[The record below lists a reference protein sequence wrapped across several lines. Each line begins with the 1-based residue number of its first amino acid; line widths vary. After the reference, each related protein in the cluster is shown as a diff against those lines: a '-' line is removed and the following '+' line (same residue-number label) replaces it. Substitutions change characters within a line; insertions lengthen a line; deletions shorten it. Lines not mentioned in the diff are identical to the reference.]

1 MDLVLQGTMNNYTI
15 EIANHYLDLDFV
27 NNIIISCW
35 DIDKHNVEN
44 LNNKIKII
52 YNNNEVKNSGITNR
66 NRQIITSINGLKN
79 VSTKFS
85 VKLRSDQKISLE
97 SMILMYKYYEK
108 NKERDLHYEN
118 NFNKPLNKICV
129 AGIFKAF
136 PFHPRDHIFWGNTE
150 DLIDLFS
157 LPLDELLMSG
167 NPLSNEE
174 YKKYTRSELYIAI
187 HYCKYFN
194 NKINLFIE
202 NYKEYL
208 VDDAPKINE
217 AFELSEKILN
227 KIFLPFP
234 KINFEWPKHGL
245 KEYHYHLTE
254 GPEYK
259 EVFGEL

>member
-1 MDLVLQGTMNNYTI
+1 
-15 EIANHYLDLDFV
+15 
-27 NNIIISCW
+27 
-35 DIDKHNVEN
+35 
-44 LNNKIKII
+44 
-52 YNNNEVKNSGITNR
+52 
-66 NRQIITSINGLKN
+66 
-79 VSTKFS
+79 
-85 VKLRSDQKISLE
+85 
-97 SMILMYKYYEK
+97 
-108 NKERDLHYEN
+108 
-118 NFNKPLNKICV
+118 
-129 AGIFKAF
+129 
-136 PFHPRDHIFWGNTE
+136 
-150 DLIDLFS
+150 
-157 LPLDELLMSG
+157 MSG